1 MADRVAVMYAGQ
13 IIEIGTVDEVFN
25 FPQHPYTWGLLN
37 SMPTTETA
45 RGELEAIPGT
55 PPDLLEPPVGDPF
68 AARNKYALA
77 IDEKQKPPF
86 FKLSETHFASTWLL
100 DERAPEVE
108 PPLEVQKRW
117 ARYQAEHPEADRKK
131 AVAVDATAVLGTEDN
146 N

>member
-1 MADRVAVMYAGQ
+1 M
-13 IIEIGTVDEVFN
+13 
-25 FPQHPYTWGLLN
+25 
-37 SMPTTETA
+37 
-45 RGELEAIPGT
+45 
-55 PPDLLEPPVGDPF
+55 EPPVGDPF